1 MLYEH
6 VRAQAAWRTCSL
18 NPYSNGI
25 CSMSLWSQASVRNYQ
40 VLILILMEYALWGAD
55 GRADGAGGC
64 GLNPYSNGIC
74 SMSSETTKSNIYK
87 ECLNPYS
94 TGICSMRW
102 AIHGFGK
109 EHGGLN
115 PYSTGICS
123 MSGMVNIYLIRID
136 EVLIL
141 ILLEYA
147 LWVPMN

>member
-1 MLYEH
+1 
-6 VRAQAAWRTCSL
+6 
-18 NPYSNGI
+18 
-25 CSMSLWSQASVRNYQ
+25 
-40 VLILILMEYALWGAD
+40 
-55 GRADGAGGC
+55 
-64 GLNPYSNGIC
+64 
-74 SMSSETTKSNIYK
+74 MSSETTKSNIYK

-147 LWVPMN
+147 L